1 MNDTSQKHPNALK
14 RVVYEVSGMATA
26 RVQHDVEYHRTADHS
41 LTFDLHRAD
50 PHESSSPLPVVLFV
64 AGFPDVGVRTPLGC
78 CFKEVEMIVSL
89 AQLVAAA
96 GMAAVAYT
104 SRRPTDDI
112 QTVLDYLA
120 GHAAELNIDVSR
132 VGLWAC
138 SAHGPL
144 ALSALMRQPGRF
156 RAAVLSNVYTLD
168 IEGTAVADAATQW
181 GFAAVEPGRSVEELP
196 RTVPLFI
203 VRSGQDEMPDLNRS
217 LDRFVGAA
225 LAHNLP
231 ATVVNHPGAPHA
243 FEMNH
248 DSDDSRAIIQQMLA
262 FLQTRLS

>member
-1 MNDTSQKHPNALK
+1 MNDRSQKHPNALK
-14 RVVYEVSGMATA
+14 RVVYEIPGMEGV
-26 RVQHDVEYHRTADHS
+26 RVQHDVEYHRSGGHS
-41 LTFDLHRAD
+41 LTFDLYRAD
-50 PHESSSPLPVVLFV
+50 PQESPSPLPVVLFV

-89 AQLVAAA
+89 AQLVAAS
-96 GMAAVAYT
+96 GMAAVAYA

-120 GHAAELNIDVSR
+120 GHAEELQIDASR
-132 VGLWAC
+132 TGLWAC
-138 SAHGPL
+138 SAHGPM
-144 ALSALMRQPGRF
+144 ALSALLRQPERF

-168 IEGTAVADAATQW
+168 VEGTAVADAADQW
-181 GFAAVEPGRSVEELP
+181 GFAAVEPGRAVEELP

-203 VRSGQDEMPDLNRS
+203 VRAGEDEMPDLNRS

-231 ATVVNHPGAPHA
+231 LTVVNHPDAPHA
-243 FEMNH
+243 FEMTH
-248 DSDDSRAIIQQMLA
+248 DSDGSRAIIQQMLV
-262 FLQTRLS
+262 FLQSQLT